1 MRERVNKYTSKFLN
15 CFVKKA
21 SDNIIKMDKMMDEM
35 DFVKID
41 NNNIAYAEQVNGHT
55 VCPFS
60 GAKVLTVDNEKQEK
74 PNLRLKVPQP
84 IRLKNHLFGDENF
97 DHLHSQIEDVS
108 FVSIFFSRKYY

>member
-1 MRERVNKYTSKFLN
+1 
-15 CFVKKA
+15 
-21 SDNIIKMDKMMDEM
+21 MDKMQSNFGEM
-35 DFVKID
+35 ETDFVKID

-108 FVSIFFSRKYY
+108 FVSIFFFKKIYRNIL